1 MEKCPPCIIRLG
13 PKEIFTMNFNK
24 IVWSLIFTLLTIP
37 NAFAAGAAYQLKQGD
52 TLNISVWGEKTLVKE
67 TVVLPDGSITFPL
80 AGRVEVAGATVVDV
94 EKKVTKKLE
103 KYMPDP
109 QVTVVVSGIQGNQIY
124 IIGKVKKPG
133 PVLMS
138 GPMTVM
144 QALSLNGGFDKFADL
159 DGIKVLRNG
168 ADGQK
173 VLPVNYSAL
182 IRGNNLQSNVVL
194 QAGDTILVP

>member
-1 MEKCPPCIIRLG
+1 MSIKKVVLPF
-13 PKEIFTMNFNK
+13 IF
-24 IVWSLIFTLLTIP
+24 LLFSVV
-37 NAFAAGAAYQLKQGD
+37 NVLAADAAYQLKQGD
-52 TLNISVWGEKTLVKE
+52 VLNISVWGEKTLVKE

-80 AGRVEVAGATVVDV
+80 AGRVDVAGATVVDV
-94 EKKVTKKLE
+94 EQRVTQKLKKYL
-103 KYMPDP
+103 PDP
-109 QVTVVVSGIQGNQIY
+109 QVTVVVSSIKGNQVY
-124 IIGKVKKPG
+124 IIGKVKTPG

-168 ADGQK
+168 PDGQK

-182 IRGNNLQSNVVL
+182 IRGNNLQSNVLL